1 MHLFRLLGWSVSS
14 VFPGEDKASLPIDS
28 DYYKFHLSTL
38 VCLLK
43 VLSVM
48 TFNPR
53 KYISLSFLFHNFFFI
68 LSNYNSLLFESFR
81 NGSVL

>member
-1 MHLFRLLGWSVSS
+1 MQLFLYLFRLLGWSVSS

-53 KYISLSFLFHNFFFI
+53 KSFIFISKFI
-68 LSNYNSLLFESFR
+68 FYALKL
-81 NGSVL
+81 